1 MTAQTTGR
9 QSPTPVPAAV
19 RRRLPSW
26 FGTWEITL
34 LALVVLAVALASATS
49 PYFATGQNFS
59 ISATGALGLS
69 LMVVPMAWL
78 MVAGEIDL
86 SVASTFALSATVF
99 GLAVSGGL
107 GTWPSIGLGVLTGA
121 VAGLV
126 NGLLVVDVGLPS
138 LIVTIGTL
146 GLYRGLSYVLL
157 ENRGISDLPPGLTT
171 FAQENLPATLVPYG
185 FVAFV
190 VVAVAAAVLLH
201 RGALGRAVFAIG
213 SNAQVARF
221 SGLRVGAI
229 KRGLFV
235 FSGVVAAIA
244 GIAYAGYISTVRAS
258 NGTGLELIVVGIVLI
273 GGISMYGGKGSF
285 VGVLLALLLVTILTS
300 WMTLGDAETAV
311 QYMVTGLL
319 MVGAV
324 VVPALS
330 RRLRMSRERRRSAGS
345 VR

>member
-1 MTAQTTGR
+1 MTAQTTER
-9 QSPTPVPAAV
+9 QPTVPAAP
-19 RRRLPSW
+19 RRRIPSW

-34 LALVVLAVALASATS
+34 SALVVVALVVASVTS

-59 ISATGALGLS
+59 ISATGALGLG

-78 MVAGEIDL
+78 MIAGEIDL
-86 SVASTFALSATVF
+86 SVASTFGLSATVF

-107 GTWPSIGLGVLTGA
+107 GTWPAIGVGVVTGA
-121 VAGLV
+121 VSGLV

-171 FAQENLPATLVPYG
+171 FAQENLPGTLVPYG

-190 VVAVAAAVLLH
+190 VIAAAAAVLLH
-201 RGALGRAVFAIG
+201 RGTLGRTVFAIG
-213 SNAQVARF
+213 SNPQVARF
-221 SGLRVGAI
+221 SGLRVGAV
-229 KRGLFV
+229 KRGLFT
-235 FSGVVAAIA
+235 FSGVVAGVA
-244 GIAYAGYISTVRAS
+244 GIVYAGYISTVRAN

-273 GGISMYGGKGSF
+273 GGISMYGGKGSI
-285 VGVLLALLLVTILTS
+285 VGVLLSLLLVTTLTS

-324 VVPALS
+324 VVPALARQLNIS
-330 RRLRMSRERRRSAGS
+330 RQRRRTAGEA
-345 VR
+345 R